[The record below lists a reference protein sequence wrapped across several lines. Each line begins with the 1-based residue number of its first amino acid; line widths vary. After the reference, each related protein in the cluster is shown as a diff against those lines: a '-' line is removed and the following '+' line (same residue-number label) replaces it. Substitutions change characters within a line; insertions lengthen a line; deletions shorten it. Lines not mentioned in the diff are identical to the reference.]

1 MQHLSVRGIIE
12 LETNRSPS
20 IRKLD
25 LAESMEVLDVAEAM
39 TALAARS
46 AADRY
51 TGQLHEALFADVL
64 KRLDLGAAGREEG
77 VFNAARRHFYR
88 VLLQIGENRELRRLF
103 PSVGMHIIH
112 VQYSAPE
119 LQKVRHRDYAEIA
132 GRSEE
137 HTSELQSLLR
147 ISYAVFCLKKK
158 N

>member
-1 MQHLSVRGIIE
+1 
-12 LETNRSPS
+12 
-20 IRKLD
+20 
-25 LAESMEVLDVAEAM
+25 MEVLDVAEAM

-112 VQYSAPE
+112 VQYS
-119 LQKVRHRDYAEIA
+119 
-132 GRSEE
+132 RSEE
-137 HTSELQSLLR
+137 HTSELQSLMR
-147 ISYAVFCLKKK
+147 ISYAVFSLKNK
-158 N
+158 NTT

>member
-1 MQHLSVRGIIE
+1 MQHLAVRGIIE
-12 LETNRSPS
+12 LESNRSPS

-77 VFNAARRHFYR
+77 VFHAARRPFYR
-88 VLLQIGENRELRRLF
+88 VLLQISENSELHRLF
-103 PSVGMHIIH
+103 PSVGMPILTVQSSSPHI
-112 VQYSAPE
+112 
-119 LQKVRHRDYAEIA
+119 
-132 GRSEE
+132 
-137 HTSELQSLLR
+137 HTQNG
-147 ISYAVFCLKKK
+147 KD
-158 N
+158 